1 MGRGIADTL
10 EEPLIAVLIGS
21 GLEEAQG
28 RDLIAQ
34 GADTV
39 LLVDD
44 PGLGVYTTEPYTKAL
59 VHAIEAC

>member
-44 PGLGVYTTEPYTKAL
+44 PGPPVYMPEPYTKAL